1 MISVVAQWDKI
12 KILSVPET
20 QLFGTKHHNGDEKVD
35 TLQRNTIVMS
45 SSNFNETLGSKVEV
59 ACAMKDS
66 WMFSIYKSCQ
76 M

>member
-1 MISVVAQWDKI
+1 MISAAQWNKF
-12 KILSVPET
+12 KILSVSET
-20 QLFGTKHHNGDEKVD
+20 QLFGTKHDNDDENVD
-35 TLQRNTIVMS
+35 TLRRNTIVMS

-66 WMFSIYKSCQ
+66 WTFSIYKSCQ